1 MNLSDGPWAEYYS
14 QTKLAQLEDK
24 DGELRSFL
32 IVADYKVDEL
42 GVHVEGY
49 EFWPYLP
56 DMEDSVRD
64 YLGI

>member
-1 MNLSDGPWAEYYS
+1 MNRSVEFYS
-14 QTKLAQLEDK
+14 ETKLAQLEDK
-24 DGELRSFL
+24 DGEVRAFL

-49 EFWPYLP
+49 EFWPYEE
-56 DMEDSVRD
+56 DMVDSVRD